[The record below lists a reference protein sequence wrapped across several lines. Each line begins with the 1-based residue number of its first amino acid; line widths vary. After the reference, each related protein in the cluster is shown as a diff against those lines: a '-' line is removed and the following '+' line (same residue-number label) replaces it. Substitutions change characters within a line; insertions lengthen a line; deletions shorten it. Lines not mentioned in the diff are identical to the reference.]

1 MAAPKITTEEVFRVA
16 KLARLSP
23 SEGEAE
29 ALRYALDAILGYVTS
44 LDQVN
49 TANVEP
55 TAHAAQQ
62 VHLREDMVVP
72 GLVREEALA
81 AAPAAREGGFA
92 VPQVLEGE

>member
-1 MAAPKITTEEVFRVA
+1 MALPKITTDEVLRVA

-29 ALRYALDAILGYVTS
+29 TLRYALDAILGYVTS

-55 TAHAAQQ
+55 TAHAASQ
-62 VHLREDMVVP
+62 VLLRDDVVVA
-72 GLVREEALA
+72 GLSRDEVLA
-81 AAPAAREGGFA
+81 AAPAAHEGGFA

>member
-23 SEGEAE
+23 SDGEAE

-55 TAHAAQQ
+55 TAHAAPQ
-62 VHLREDMVVP
+62 VHLREDVVVS
-72 GLVREEALA
+72 GLSQRDALA
-81 AAPAAREGGFA
+81 AAPSARDGGFA